1 MGQPQSEPAREQ
13 VGAAVMVMWFE
24 PAFILASLALFLGMV
39 ALFVAWSMWRQSQRK
54 LEAMSRLMRDLA
66 RSRDSY
72 RKQIEEIQAANV
84 GLGNKVDELYLQHDK
99 LTEQQQEL
107 ALKDPQGK
115 LYSRATRMVQLG
127 ADIDEIMAEC
137 EVPRAEAELLITLH
151 RK

>member
-1 MGQPQSEPAREQ
+1 
-13 VGAAVMVMWFE
+13 MWLE
-24 PAFILASLALFLGMV
+24 PAFILASAALLLGAV
-39 ALFVAWSMWRQSQRK
+39 SLFVAWSVWRQSQRK
-54 LEAMSRLMRDLA
+54 LEAMSRLMRELT
-66 RSRDSY
+66 RTRDSY
-72 RKQIEEIQAANV
+72 RKQIEELQAANIGMGSKV
-84 GLGNKVDELYLQHDK
+84 GELYRKQDK

-137 EVPRAEAELLITLH
+137 EMPRAEAELLITLH

>member
-1 MGQPQSEPAREQ
+1 
-13 VGAAVMVMWFE
+13 MVMWFE

>member
-1 MGQPQSEPAREQ
+1 
-13 VGAAVMVMWFE
+13 MWLE
-24 PAFILASLALFLGMV
+24 PAFILALLALLLGMV

-54 LEAMSRLMRDLA
+54 LEAMSRLMRELT
-66 RSRDSY
+66 RTRDSY
-72 RKQIEEIQAANV
+72 RKQIEELQAANI
-84 GLGNKVDELYLQHDK
+84 GMGNKVGELYRQHDK

-127 ADIDEIMAEC
+127 AEIDEIMAEC
-137 EVPRAEAELLITLH
+137 EMPRAEAELLITLH

>member
-1 MGQPQSEPAREQ
+1 
-13 VGAAVMVMWFE
+13 MWFE
-24 PAFILASLALFLGMV
+24 PAFILVVAALALLVGII

-54 LEAMSRLMRDLA
+54 LEAMTRLMRELT

-72 RKQIEEIQAANV
+72 RKQIEELQAANI
-84 GLGNKVDELYLQHDK
+84 GMGNKVGELYRQQDK
-99 LTEQQQEL
+99 LSEQQQEL

-137 EVPRAEAELLITLH
+137 EMPRAEAELLITLH
-151 RK
+151 RQ